1 MRRGSTLTRVTGRL
15 SRSAMMGYG
24 VGAFGT
30 TAFGTVPGLMLA
42 IFLTDSLGVAAG
54 LASIVLLVPKVW
66 DAVFMPYVGRLCDRL
81 GSPSRLLVAG
91 SVGIA
96 LGFPLMFTV
105 PAAFTGVA
113 AALWVLVAF
122 VIAATAFA
130 LYVVPYIALSAEIT
144 DSAPERTSLMSWRV
158 AFQGIGILT
167 FGVGAPFL
175 REAFDGG
182 PKQGYTAMG
191 LAVGALAGIALLAS
205 WRSTRRLPRYV
216 TAATAPSEST
226 WDQFREAIRL
236 PPLRTLLAAF
246 ALQAVATGAI
256 LTGLAYYSTYV
267 LGIASYGL
275 TFGILLLPMVLTM
288 PVWAAFGRRFGK
300 RRGYVVASLILLFGV
315 LASPLALAW
324 PAWIMLVILATAASG
339 YAGMQLFPLA
349 MLPDTIQS
357 AAQGTGVHR
366 AGGFTGVWVAVETVA
381 FAIGPALF
389 LIIVQFGGFDSST
402 TGGAVQPSSAII
414 AIVVGFGIVPALL
427 VAASIPLILRWR
439 LSHVGA
445 AR

>member
-1 MRRGSTLTRVTGRL
+1 
-15 SRSAMMGYG
+15 MGYG
-24 VGAFGT
+24 FGAFGT

-54 LASIVLLVPKVW
+54 LASIVLLAPKVW
-66 DAVFMPYVGRLCDRL
+66 DAVFMPYVGRLSDRL
-81 GSPSRLLVAG
+81 GSPGPLLVAG
-91 SVGIA
+91 AIGIA
-96 LGFPLMFTV
+96 ISFPLMFTV
-105 PAAFTGVA
+105 PGAFTGVA
-113 AALWVLVAF
+113 AALWVLIAF

-144 DSAPERTSLMSWRV
+144 DSTTERTSLMSWRV

-167 FGVGAPFL
+167 FGVGAPL
-175 REAFDGG
+175 IRAAFDGG

-191 LAVGALAGIALLAS
+191 LAVGALAGLALLVS

-216 TAATAPSEST
+216 SGATAPTEST
-226 WDQFREAIRL
+226 WDQFREALRL

-246 ALQAVATGAI
+246 ALQAVATGAV

-267 LGIASYGL
+267 LGISSYAL
-275 TFGILLLPMVLTM
+275 TFGVLLLPMVLTM
-288 PVWAAFGRRFGK
+288 PAWAAFGRRFGK
-300 RRGYVVASLILLFGV
+300 RVGYVVASVMLLIGV

-357 AAQGTGVHR
+357 AAQQTGVHR

-389 LIIVQFGGFDSST
+389 LIIVQWGGFNSST
-402 TGGAVQPSSAII
+402 TGGAAQSSDAIN
-414 AIVVGFGIVPALL
+414 AIVIGFGVVPALL

-439 LSHVGA
+439 LEEPESAH
-445 AR
+445 